1 VLEIEEHATGREQGE
16 DLSVERALAVVRE
29 VVDGEAGDDGVEL
42 AKRRQRIFE
51 VVRDDGDG
59 ALGGEEFLE
68 GLQHGG
74 GEVERDEAC
83 AGTGG
88 SDEGK
93 KSSAAAADVEN
104 AARGCGHEFKQGG
117 FAFNAVRDGVGAAQ
131 VFEGVLSG

>member
-1 VLEIEEHATGREQGE
+1 
-16 DLSVERALAVVRE
+16 
-29 VVDGEAGDDGVEL
+29 
-42 AKRRQRIFE
+42 
-51 VVRDDGDG
+51 VRDDADG

-88 SDEGK
+88 SDEGR
-93 KSSAAAADVEN
+93 SLPPPLPMSRTR
-104 AARGCGHEFKQGG
+104 RGLRHEFKQGG